1 MLLASDE
8 KFSWSISELKV
19 RAPGRAPP
27 MPSLPSAPAKR
38 LLTDPVLAG
47 RWPTAIH
54 RSDGED
60 IPYFA
65 DLRGV
70 RNHRHERP
78 SPAPADRRPRPG
90 ARQQPARLALR
101 PAPEPASGYQLLSG
115 FRRDFDVLSRRRL
128 RAWTMD
134 GETQTVRIDLRE
146 DFDLAGVSPG
156 HGTSVMH
163 FPRGVVG
170 RTSLDGQSWSDP
182 EPLLAR
188 APQLFWSYEGIVGA
202 SFRERLFLF
211 PTARRA
217 RYVELQASPAH
228 PSTPW
233 VVSSLA
239 ILQPR
244 ANTK

>member
-1 MLLASDE
+1 M
-8 KFSWSISELKV
+8 
-19 RAPGRAPP
+19 
-27 MPSLPSAPAKR
+27 
-38 LLTDPVLAG
+38 
-47 RWPTAIH
+47 
-54 RSDGED
+54 
-60 IPYFA
+60 
-65 DLRGV
+65 
-70 RNHRHERP
+70 
-78 SPAPADRRPRPG
+78 
-90 ARQQPARLALR
+90 
-101 PAPEPASGYQLLSG
+101 
-115 FRRDFDVLSRRRL
+115 LSRRRL

-146 DFDLAGVSPG
+146 DFALAGVSLG

-170 RTSLDGQSWSDP
+170 RTSLDGRSWSDP

-211 PTARRA
+211 PTVRHA

-233 VVSSLA
+233 VVSSVA

-244 ANTK
+244 ANAN